1 MTQARTDA
9 TSAATPTAAPGAAR
23 ARPLSPHLQIW
34 RWHITMAASIAT
46 RATGVAL
53 YVGAVIAAAWALCLA
68 GGEGSYADFLV
79 VMGSPLGKLVLFGIT
94 VSMFYHLA
102 AGVRHLVWDSGR
114 GFEPRIANMTAA
126 AAFAFGVA
134 AAVAVWIVAFS
145 TGAA

>member
-1 MTQARTDA
+1 
-9 TSAATPTAAPGAAR
+9 
-23 ARPLSPHLQIW
+23 
-34 RWHITMAASIAT
+34 MAASIAT